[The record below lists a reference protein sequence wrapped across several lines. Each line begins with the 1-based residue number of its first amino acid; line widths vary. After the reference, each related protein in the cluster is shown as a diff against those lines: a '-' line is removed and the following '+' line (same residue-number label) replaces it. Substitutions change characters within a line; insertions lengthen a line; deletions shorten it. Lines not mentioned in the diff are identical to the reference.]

1 MKRKTTTNTA
11 LRPLESI
18 VWVQAM
24 VDRLKELDKKWTRA
38 IDFWFSRVKEGYI
51 IEFVVEYTNYFRDIE
66 RKFTY
71 GPMKRLLVEI
81 PLWIK
86 MLFMEKG
93 MMHMDPDM
101 MVEYISLDLGGL
113 KDGGK

>member
-18 VWVQAM
+18 VWDQAM

-51 IEFVVEYTNYFRDIE
+51 IEFVVECTNYFSEVE
-66 RKFTY
+66 RKFME
-71 GPMKRLLVEI
+71 GPIRRLLEEI
-81 PLWIK
+81 SLLIK
-86 MLFMEKG
+86 MMFVEKG
-93 MMHMDPDM
+93 LMRMNPDK
-101 MVEYISLDLGGL
+101 MVE
-113 KDGGK
+113 